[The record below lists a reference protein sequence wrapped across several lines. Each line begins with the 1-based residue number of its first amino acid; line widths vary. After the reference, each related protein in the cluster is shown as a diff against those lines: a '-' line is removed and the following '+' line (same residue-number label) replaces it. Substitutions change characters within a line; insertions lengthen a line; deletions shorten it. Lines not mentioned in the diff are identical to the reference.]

1 VIKMA
6 MLWRNKIPISAVIYE
21 LLVVLALIVITF
33 FLWKKYV
40 ERKKKPIIYLSLT
53 FSFFSIAL
61 LVDTIGR
68 WLGFIIVSIDYLDK
82 SFTDLCSLLSYLFLA
97 IANCFIIAFMDAV
110 FFHKGTDFVLPFSL
124 FNGVVIGMII
134 PKIVEWS
141 ADPSFGKLRESTDIL
156 YYYGIISILSYGLL
170 AYFGIR
176 EGVLNDDRLPKV
188 GFHLIGTF
196 GVCLI
201 LMFVSLAGDTIL
213 VANVAAFSQGYSPL
227 YYIGFTLTAIGLG
240 LGYLGYI
247 MPEWF
252 KKLVMRTT

>member
-1 VIKMA
+1 MA

-21 LLVVLALIVITF
+21 FLVVVALCMITF

-40 ERKKKPIIYLSLT
+40 ERKKKPVMYLGLT
-53 FSFFSIAL
+53 FTFFSIAL
-61 LVDTIGR
+61 LVDTLGR
-68 WLGFIIVSIDYLDK
+68 WLGFLLVNVDYLDK
-82 SFTDLCSLLSYLFLA
+82 SYTDICTLLSYIFLA
-97 IANCFIIAFMDAV
+97 IANCFIIAFMDTV

-124 FNGVVIGMII
+124 FYGVVIGMII
-134 PKIVEWS
+134 PKIIQWGE
-141 ADPSFGKLRESTDIL
+141 DPSFGLLRDSTFVL
-156 YYYGIISILSYGLL
+156 YYYGIVSILSYGLL

-176 EGVLNDDRLPKV
+176 EGVLNTDRLPKV

-201 LMFVSLAGDTIL
+201 LMFVCLAGDTIL

-227 YYIGFTLTAIGLG
+227 YYIGFTLAAISLG

-247 MPEWF
+247 MPDWF
-252 KKLVMRTT
+252 KNLVVKATT

>member
-1 VIKMA
+1 

-21 LLVVLALIVITF
+21 FLIVVALASITF
-33 FLWKKYV
+33 FLWKKYA
-40 ERKKKPIIYLSLT
+40 ERKKKPVMYLGLT

-61 LVDTIGR
+61 IVDTVGR
-68 WLGFIIVSIDYLDK
+68 WLGFLLINIDYLDK
-82 SFTDLCSLLSYLFLA
+82 SFTDICTLLSYVFLA
-97 IANCFIIAFMDAV
+97 IANCFIIAFMDSV

-124 FNGVVIGMII
+124 LNGVVIGFII
-134 PKIVEWS
+134 PKIAGWFEDS
-141 ADPSFGKLRESTDIL
+141 SFGLLRESTYIL

-176 EGVLNDDRLPKV
+176 EGVLNIDRLPKV

-201 LMFVSLAGDTIL
+201 LMFVCLAGDTIL
-213 VANVAAFSQGYSPL
+213 VANVAAFSEGYSPL
-227 YYIGFTLTAIGLG
+227 YYIGFTLSAIGLG

-247 MPEWF
+247 MPDWF
-252 KKLVMRTT
+252 KNLVARPA